1 MLELP
6 LGKYQHYKGPEYE
19 LIGVGHHTETL
30 EEMVIYRALYNSSEF
45 GDQAIWVRPK
55 TMFLEQVEWQGQ
67 KTPRFKYLGN

>member
-6 LGKYQHYKGPEYE
+6 LGKYQHYKGGEYE